1 MQRVVV
7 VGGLHPEGAPSERM
21 GTKERWY
28 AHSICGS
35 TYGIAAAL
43 SQHGFDA
50 YPFKGFRDREPF
62 DTADVLF
69 VSEWNL
75 AEYVEEYGLW
85 DFAKKPAVLL
95 LHSDSPGRRHS
106 RSELLGMYRG
116 ICFTRAEALEKF
128 NKELC
133 TLTLRLSSWLLPR
146 WVAEWGFPDWWT
158 FPPEQPNPYAPGT
171 KNIVYAGRLTAN
183 HRVYQ
188 LIQEVAHAF
197 RYATVWVIAN
207 VEPGHEV
214 IEHDLA
220 QIPNVRFLGRMP
232 HGTFQHYLYYADVA
246 LDSGTAGAARL
257 VNNCKLW
264 DYLSCGVPVVLD
276 GATGGDELIKATGL
290 GTIVPRD
297 DYLAYVCAVESYLK
311 DPVGRVMRDGA
322 IRFMKENHTWS
333 ATVSRWV
340 EDFRKVVA

>member
-1 MQRVVV
+1 V
-7 VGGLHPEGAPSERM
+7 VGGLHPEGPPSEEM
-21 GTKERWY
+21 GTRDRWY

-62 DTADVLF
+62 DTADVMF

-75 AEYVEEYGLW
+75 AEYVEENGLW
-85 DFAKKPAVLL
+85 DFKKPAVLL

-106 RSELLGMYRG
+106 RSELLSMYRG
-116 ICFTRAEALEKF
+116 ICFTRRKAFEKF
-128 NKELC
+128 THDLFGPTEDPKQ
-133 TLTLRLSSWLLPR
+133 LPSLFSR
-146 WVAEWGFPDWWT
+146 MWVAEWGVPDWWT
-158 FPPEQPNPYAPGT
+158 FPPVKPNPYEPGT
-171 KNIVYAGRLTAN
+171 KNIVYAGRLTAT

-188 LIQEVAHAF
+188 WIREVAAAF
-197 RYATVWVIAN
+197 PYATVWVIAN
-207 VEPGHEV
+207 VEPGHEQ

-246 LDSGTAGAARL
+246 LDSGTAGEARL

-264 DYLSCGVPVVLD
+264 DYLACGVPVVMD
-276 GATGGDELIKATGL
+276 GATGGDELVKATGL
-290 GTIVPRD
+290 GTIVPKD
-297 DYLAYVCAVESYLK
+297 DGLEYRAAVEWYLNE
-311 DPVGRVMRDGA
+311 PVAPRTMRDGA

-333 ATVSRWV
+333 ATVACWV
-340 EDFRKVVA
+340 DDFRKAVS